1 MEIGSPFF
9 REEELVS
16 VAHRLLLTEQE
27 DLWIGKYRQ
36 RLYLAVRDGIPQKND
51 IRNADTGW
59 IYAMRILGCCGQGV
73 GQISNM

>member
-51 IRNADTGW
+51 NATADTGR
-59 IYAMRILGCCGQGV
+59 IYAMRILVVSGKHFKTV
-73 GQISNM
+73 